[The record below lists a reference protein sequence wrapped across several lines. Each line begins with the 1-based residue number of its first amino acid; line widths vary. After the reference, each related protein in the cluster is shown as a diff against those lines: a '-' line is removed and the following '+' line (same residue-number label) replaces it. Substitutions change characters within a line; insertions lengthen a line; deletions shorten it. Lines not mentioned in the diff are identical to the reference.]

1 MENNKEPLS
10 LIIIII
16 GFMVLLNL
24 VLEVHSAEKFTI
36 TRHDFPND
44 FVFGSGTSAYQW
56 EGAADEDGRTPSV
69 WDTYAH
75 DGYVHGGQNGDV
87 ACDGYHKY
95 EEDVKLMVE
104 SGLEAYRFSI
114 SWSRLIPNGRGPVNP
129 KALEFYNNLINE
141 LINNGIQPH
150 VTLHNFDFPQA
161 LEDEYGGWISRKIIR
176 DFTNYADVCFREF
189 GDRVSYWIT
198 INEPNVFSLG
208 GYDQGNGP
216 PHHCSP
222 PFCNNKSKRGN
233 STTEPYL
240 ALHHILLAHSSAVR
254 LYRTKYK
261 EKQNGFVGISV
272 YSFGFFPNTT
282 TEKDILA
289 AQRARDF
296 FVGWVMEP
304 LLHGDYPTSMKKI
317 AGTRIPTFTD
327 RESKLVKGSYDF
339 IGLIHYTNLNITDN
353 SLVLESNLRDFSAD
367 MAFFWLLHSM
377 TNFLCL
383 TQYPIEPWGLI
394 EELNHFKLNYGNP
407 PMFIYENGQRTA
419 SNASLQDVSRV
430 KYLQGYIGAT
440 LHSLRNG
447 SNLKGYIAW
456 SFIDLFELLDGYESS
471 FGLYYV
477 DRNDPELKRYP
488 KLSAKWYS
496 WFLKGRSFAVEA
508 IELEKDPSHISIDHF
523 FD

>member
-1 MENNKEPLS
+1 MMENNKEPLS
-10 LIIIII
+10 LIIII
-16 GFMVLLNL
+16 GFMLLLNL
-24 VLEVHSAEKFTI
+24 VLGVDSAEKFRI

-95 EEDVKLMVE
+95 KEDVKLMVE

-141 LINNGIQPH
+141 LISNGIQPH

-161 LEDEYGGWISRKIIR
+161 LEDEYGGWISRKIVR

-222 PFCNNKSKRGN
+222 PFCVNKSKRGN

-296 FVGWVMEP
+296 FVGWIMEP
-304 LLHGDYPTSMKKI
+304 FLHGDYPISMRET
-317 AGTRIPTFTD
+317 AGARIPSFTN
-327 RESKLVKGSYDF
+327 RESELVKGSCDF
-339 IGLIHYTNLNITDN
+339 IGLIHYSNANITDN
-353 SLVLESNLRDFSAD
+353 SEALKNNLRDYTADIAAKLISGLNPFS
-367 MAFFWLLHSM
+367 
-377 TNFLCL
+377 NEE
-383 TQYPIEPWGLI
+383 YPVAPWGLH
-394 EELNHFKLNYGNP
+394 EELNKFKLRYGNLP
-407 PMFIYENGQRTA
+407 IFIYENGQRTP
-419 SNASLQDVSRV
+419 SNASLQDESRV
-430 KYLQGYIGAT
+430 KYLHGYIGAT
-440 LHSLRNG
+440 LDALRNG
-447 SNLKGYIAW
+447 SNIRGYFAW
-456 SFIDLFELLDGYESS
+456 SFLDLFELLDGYKVSY
-471 FGLYYV
+471 GLYYV

-488 KLSAKWYS
+488 KLSAKWFN
-496 WFLKGRSFAVEA
+496 WFLRGRRSISIVGAMKLV
-508 IELEKDPSHISIDHF
+508 KDPSHISI
-523 FD
+523 

>member
-1 MENNKEPLS
+1 MVMENNKQL
-10 LIIIII
+10 LILVIVTL
-16 GFMVLLNL
+16 VLLL
-24 VLEVHSAEKFTI
+24 GVHSAEKY
-36 TRHDFPND
+36 TRHDFPDD

-95 EEDVKLMVE
+95 KEDVKLMVE
-104 SGLEAYRFSI
+104 TGLEAYRFSI
-114 SWSRLIPNGRGPVNP
+114 SWSRLIPNGIGPVNP

-141 LINNGIQPH
+141 LISNGIQPH

-222 PFCNNKSKRGN
+222 PFCINKSKRGN
-233 STTEPYL
+233 STSEPYL

-272 YSFGFFPNTT
+272 YSLGIFPNTT

-289 AQRARDF
+289 AQRTRDF
-296 FVGWVMEP
+296 FIGWIMEP
-304 LLHGDYPTSMKKI
+304 LLLGDYPTSMKKI
-317 AGTRIPTFTD
+317 VGARIPTFTNC
-327 RESKLVKGSYDF
+327 ESKLVKGSYDF
-339 IGLIHYTNLNITDN
+339 IGLIHYTNTNITDN
-353 SLVLESNLRDFSAD
+353 SVLLENDLRDFSAD
-367 MAFFWLLHSM
+367 MAVFMHGPDLF
-377 TNFLCL
+377 TNAE
-383 TQYPIEPWGLI
+383 YPVEPWGLI

-407 PMFIYENGQRTA
+407 PIFIYENGQRTA
-419 SNASLQDVSRV
+419 SNASLQDVSRLN
-430 KYLQGYIGAT
+430 YLQGYIGAT
-440 LHSLRNG
+440 LDALRNG

-456 SFIDLFELLDGYESS
+456 SFIDLFELLDGYDSS

-477 DRNDPELKRYP
+477 DQNDPELKRYP

-496 WFLKGRSFAVEA
+496 WFLKGGSSSVEA
-508 IELEKDPSHISIDHF
+508 IELEKDPSHVSIGHF